1 VQEVIAI
8 IRPNKIRAMKEA
20 LDKMGFPG
28 MTAVAV
34 LGRGKQRGIA
44 GELRIDVKPDLLAKD
59 KSAGMKYIP
68 KRMVS
73 IVVND
78 VDVEKIVKAVIAVNQ
93 TAEIGDG
100 RVFVCP
106 VEDALRVRTG
116 ETGAKAIV

>member
-1 VQEVIAI
+1 MKEVIAI

>member
-1 VQEVIAI
+1 MQEVIAI